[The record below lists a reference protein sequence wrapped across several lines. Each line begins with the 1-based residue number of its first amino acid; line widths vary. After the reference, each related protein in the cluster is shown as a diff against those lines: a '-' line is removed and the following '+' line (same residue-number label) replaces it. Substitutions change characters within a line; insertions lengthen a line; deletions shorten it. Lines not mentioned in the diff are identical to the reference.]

1 MGHVYTLSLDGKT
14 FYPDYWLTGPGTHYL
29 RLDLR

>member
-14 FYPDYWLTGPGTHYL
+14 FYPDYYLTDHATHYL
-29 RLDLR
+29 RLDLH